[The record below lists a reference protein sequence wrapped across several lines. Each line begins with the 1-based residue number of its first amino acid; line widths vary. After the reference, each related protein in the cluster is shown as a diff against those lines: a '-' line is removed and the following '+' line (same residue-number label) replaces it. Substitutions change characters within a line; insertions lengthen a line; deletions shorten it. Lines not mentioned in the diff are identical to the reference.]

1 MTNMTKISATSNN
14 GSSRPRAIVWHR
26 RDLRLDDNR
35 ALFECLSA
43 GFEPVGLFLFDD
55 EILKS
60 LSPSDRRVDF
70 ICQSVELLAR
80 AYARHGCAFE
90 AVRGVATKEIRAA
103 AARHAC
109 SAVFANRDYEP
120 RAKER
125 DLAAEDAL
133 ALDGVAMSLHKDQV
147 VFESHEVLSLAGKLF
162 SVFTPYKNAWLA
174 AFSKSPPLIFPSSG
188 LMSQLGLAPI
198 EHKSSTPSLKD
209 LGFQPANLAS
219 LGLAPGEA
227 GAKSAAKAFAS
238 AIASY
243 AADRDFPA
251 KPATSKLGAH
261 FRFGTASVRRMAIW
275 ARSAGGQGADVWL
288 SELIWR
294 EFYSAILDA
303 NPRLAQG
310 ECHQRKYDALRWE
323 NNLAKFSAWKAGLTG
338 VPIVDAAMRELA
350 QTGHMHNRC
359 RMVAASY
366 LCKHLDCDWRWG
378 EAHFAALLM
387 DYDLASNNGGWQ
399 WSASTGADAQ
409 PYFRIFNP
417 ARQSERFDPNADYI
431 KRWVPELAACPAK
444 LIHGLAEAKP
454 AMLAASGIVLGQ
466 DYPFPLVSHAAGRA
480 AAILKYKAA
489 SGECSE

>member
-1 MTNMTKISATSNN
+1 MTKINDMTND
-14 GSSRPRAIVWHR
+14 GGRPRAIVWHR
-26 RDLRLDDNR
+26 RDLRIDDNR
-35 ALFECLSA
+35 ALFECLAA
-43 GFEPVGLFLFDD
+43 GFEPVGFFLFDD
-55 EILKS
+55 DILKD
-60 LSPSDRRVDF
+60 LSPSDRRIDF
-70 ICQSVELLAR
+70 IRQSVEHLER
-80 AYARHGCAFE
+80 AYARHGCRFE
-90 AVRGVATKEIRAA
+90 ASRGSAVGEIRAA
-103 AARHAC
+103 AARHSC

-120 RAKER
+120 SAKER
-125 DLAAEDAL
+125 DLSAQDAL
-133 ALDGVAMSLHKDQV
+133 ALDGVAMSLHKDHV

-174 AFSKSPPLIFPSSG
+174 AFSKSPPVIFPSSG
-188 LMSQLGLAPI
+188 LMSQLGLPPI
-198 EHKSSTPSLKD
+198 SPQSCIPSLEE
-209 LGFQPANLAS
+209 LGFFPASLPA

-227 GAKSAAKAFAS
+227 GAKSAAKAFAA

-243 AADRDFPA
+243 AAERDFPA
-251 KPATSKLGAH
+251 KPATSRLGAH
-261 FRFGTASVRRMAIW
+261 FRFGTASARRMAIW
-275 ARSAGGQGADVWL
+275 ASSVGGLGAEIWL

-294 EFYSAILDA
+294 EFYSAILNE

-310 ECHQRKYDALRWE
+310 ECHQPKYAALPWE
-323 NNLAKFSAWKAGLTG
+323 NNVAKFSAWKNGLTG

-366 LCKHLDCDWRWG
+366 LCKHLNCDWRWG

-387 DYDLASNNGGWQ
+387 DYDFASNNGGWQ

-444 LIHGLAEAKP
+444 LIHGLADAKP
-454 AMLAASGIVLGQ
+454 ETLAAAGIALGI
-466 DYPFPLVSHAAGRA
+466 DYPFPLVAHAAGRA
-480 AAILKYKAA
+480 AAILKYKAI
-489 SGECSE
+489 G